1 LFYLCSAL
9 FLLNVG
15 GNQRRTSMK
24 KFLAII
30 ALGTVIAA
38 PAFAQSAP
46 SARQDNRT
54 FHQQSSSRV
63 HPYAADR
70 SYSAPGYGYNNNDN
84 PDFQLGGG
92 ER

>member
-1 LFYLCSAL
+1 
-9 FLLNVG
+9 
-15 GNQRRTSMK
+15 MK
-24 KFLAII
+24 KFLAIV
-30 ALGTVIAA
+30 ALGTFIAA
-38 PAFAQSAP
+38 PAFAQSP
-46 SARQDNRT
+46 RDVYTRGL
-54 FHQQSSSRV
+54 HQQRSSVV